1 MLTSQQSSCV
11 DLMPIRPEVGPDGIE
26 VGALLVFSHDQEAA
40 LQACSKRLQEVA
52 QLYEDK

>member
-1 MLTSQQSSCV
+1 
-11 DLMPIRPEVGPDGIE
+11 MPIRPEVGPDGIE

-40 LQACSKRLQEVA
+40 FQACSKRLQEVA